1 MFLKPL
7 SFAQLR
13 CKLENIVAARGCSQG
28 QGTGTHVADQCAMP
42 CEEKNSLPPQP
53 DAPKPGELELWN
65 RNAALEALDNDAT
78 VLKSLVEVL
87 AGELCDRQAALDA
100 ALAAA
105 DWEQLRRTAHACKN
119 SAGVMRLDRLRVA
132 AAAAESADVSS
143 LVEAALVL
151 RLAIADARDALGEE
165 LAG

>member
-1 MFLKPL
+1 M
-7 SFAQLR
+7 
-13 CKLENIVAARGCSQG
+13 ARVLVVDDEGLMRTTVQVVCNRMG
-28 QGTGTHVADQCAMP
+28 H
-42 CEEKNSLPPQP
+42 ESL
-53 DAPKPGELELWN
+53 
-65 RNAALEALDNDAT
+65 
-78 VLKSLVEVL
+78 L

-119 SAGVMRLDRLRVA
+119 SAGVMRLDRLRAA

-151 RLAIADARDALGEE
+151 RLAMAEAKDALRDAQ
-165 LAG
+165 AG

>member
-1 MFLKPL
+1 
-7 SFAQLR
+7 
-13 CKLENIVAARGCSQG
+13 
-28 QGTGTHVADQCAMP
+28 MP

-119 SAGVMRLDRLRVA
+119 SAGVMRLDRLRAA

-151 RLAIADARDALGEE
+151 RLAMAEAKDALRDAQ
-165 LAG
+165 AG